1 MKPAAPPSVMT
12 RCPVLYDQGGILIVD
27 KPEGVLSH
35 PNPVKGQKEGQTRT
49 RAAFEGEY
57 DFEQRSFQTPQGR
70 VWLIHRLDQDTS
82 GVLVA
87 ARTAVAAEKCR
98 ALFEEGKIRKVYL
111 ALTAGRVSPASGR
124 WNDAVNVQRQA
135 GRVRSRVMHG
145 GAVNAKLS
153 YKVKK
158 FFPRYGLSL
167 LELELHTGR
176 THQIRVQA
184 AYRRYELIGDEIYG
198 NFPLNKKLRRET
210 GLNRLFLHA
219 AFIEFKHPVTEELLH
234 VEAPLPLKLAG
245 VLEFLGR

>member
-1 MKPAAPPSVMT
+1 MKPEPAPFLPT
-12 RCPVLYDQGGILIVD
+12 RCPILYDQGGLLIVD

-35 PNPVKGQKEGQTRT
+35 PNPIKGQKQGQTRT

-57 DFEQRSFQTPQGR
+57 DFERRVFLTAQGKI
-70 VWLIHRLDQDTS
+70 WLIHRLDQDTS

-87 ARTAVAAEKCR
+87 ARSEEAAEKCR

-111 ALTAGRVSPASGR
+111 ALSAGRIVPAKGQ
-124 WNDAVNVQRQA
+124 WNDALQVRREA
-135 GRVRSRVMHG
+135 GRVRSRVASAG
-145 GAVNAKLS
+145 PVNAKLS
-153 YKVKK
+153 YKVKT

-176 THQIRVQA
+176 THQIRVQS
-184 AYRRYELIGDEIYG
+184 AYRRHELIGDEIYG
-198 NFPLNKKLRRET
+198 NFPLNKKIRRET

-219 AFIEFKHPVTEELLH
+219 SFIEFRHPITGEGLH

-245 VLEFLGR
+245 VVDFLSR